1 VAQVAKNFTTR
12 ICADGCSA
20 ALQRTDD
27 AFAVRLNRAF
37 VAVVHEAHRELIDTE
52 FITLGEALSMVRNR
66 TEKTESFDD
75 LVGANVASGL
85 PTLP

>member
-1 VAQVAKNFTTR
+1 M
-12 ICADGCSA
+12 GA
-20 ALQRTDD
+20 ARRYSEPTMLLRY
-27 AFAVRLNRAF
+27 ASIVPSC
-37 VAVVHEAHRELIDTE
+37 VVHEAHRELIDTE

-66 TEKTESFDD
+66 AEKTESFDD